1 MNSIVNFFKDGGV
14 FLYPLALIFVVG
26 VSIAIERYVYLT
38 RETLR
43 NRSLWDDLVPALS
56 AGNFKQ
62 VVGLTQ
68 NSKASIATILN
79 YGVARVQSARRRDD
93 IEKAMDESLLEV
105 IPRIEKRTHYLSSLA
120 NVGLLI
126 GLLGTIT
133 GLIGAF
139 SAVATANPAEK
150 ASLLAAAISVA
161 MNNTASGL
169 GVAIT
174 LLTAHMFLESKT
186 TSLIDSLEIASV
198 KFLNS
203 ITERQSEPAHA
214 PAAPPAPA
222 APTASAPAAPPY
234 VQPLLKTPFHDRAR
248 ALSQLDSFIPWSGYT
263 TVDVFTNVEQE
274 YFAIRNATTLY
285 DLTPMVKYR
294 IAGPCALAFLNRL
307 MTRDIGKLK
316 VGRVAYCVWCDDAG
330 HLIDDGTVFRL
341 SETEYRLCTAER
353 QLDWLLSSAIGFDG
367 VLIEEITDQIAA
379 LAM

>member
-1 MNSIVNFFKDGGV
+1 MNFMNSAVNFFKDGGV

-38 RETLR
+38 RETIR
-43 NRSLWDDLVPALS
+43 NRSLWDALVPALS

-62 VVGLTQ
+62 VVGLTH

-79 YGVARVQSARRRDD
+79 YGVARVASARRRDD

-139 SAVATANPAEK
+139 SAVATANPSEK

-169 GVAIT
+169 FVAIT
-174 LLTAHMFLESKT
+174 LLLSHMFLESKA

-203 ITERQSEPAHA
+203 ITERQTDKAHEPTTSA
-214 PAAPPAPA
+214 PSPSVRS
-222 APTASAPAAPPY
+222 PTAAA
-234 VQPLLKTPFHDRAR
+234 RG
-248 ALSQLDSFIPWSGYT
+248 SI
-263 TVDVFTNVEQE
+263 
-274 YFAIRNATTLY
+274 
-285 DLTPMVKYR
+285 
-294 IAGPCALAFLNRL
+294 
-307 MTRDIGKLK
+307 
-316 VGRVAYCVWCDDAG
+316 
-330 HLIDDGTVFRL
+330 
-341 SETEYRLCTAER
+341 
-353 QLDWLLSSAIGFDG
+353 
-367 VLIEEITDQIAA
+367 
-379 LAM
+379 

>member
-1 MNSIVNFFKDGGV
+1 MNFMNSVVNFFKDGGL

-26 VSIAIERYVYLT
+26 ISIAIERYVYLT
-38 RETLR
+38 RETFR

-62 VVGLTQ
+62 VVSLTQ

-79 YGVARVQSARRRDD
+79 YGVARVASARRRDD

-169 GVAIT
+169 AVAIT
-174 LLTAHMFLESKT
+174 LLLSPDAFDFSKPVVVTAGGRNVLEGQVSK
-186 TSLIDSLEIASV
+186 SLATLMAW
-198 KFLNS
+198 
-203 ITERQSEPAHA
+203 
-214 PAAPPAPA
+214 AARDN
-222 APTASAPAAPPY
+222 
-234 VQPLLKTPFHDRAR
+234 DRTMLFGA
-248 ALSQLDSFIPWSGYT
+248 
-263 TVDVFTNVEQE
+263 E
-274 YFAIRNATTLY
+274 
-285 DLTPMVKYR
+285 
-294 IAGPCALAFLNRL
+294 
-307 MTRDIGKLK
+307 LK
-316 VGRVAYCVWCDDAG
+316 V
-330 HLIDDGTVFRL
+330 T
-341 SETEYRLCTAER
+341 
-353 QLDWLLSSAIGFDG
+353 
-367 VLIEEITDQIAA
+367 
-379 LAM
+379 LAP

>member
-1 MNSIVNFFKDGGV
+1 MNFMNSVVNFFKDGGL

-38 RETLR
+38 RETFR

-79 YGVARVQSARRRDD
+79 YGVARVASARRRDD

-169 GVAIT
+169 AVAIT

-203 ITERQSEPAHA
+203 ITERQSDRPAHEPA
-214 PAAPPAPA
+214 APA
-222 APTASAPAAPPY
+222 APTARAPAA
-234 VQPLLKTPFHDRAR
+234 AR
-248 ALSQLDSFIPWSGYT
+248 GSI
-263 TVDVFTNVEQE
+263 
-274 YFAIRNATTLY
+274 
-285 DLTPMVKYR
+285 
-294 IAGPCALAFLNRL
+294 
-307 MTRDIGKLK
+307 
-316 VGRVAYCVWCDDAG
+316 
-330 HLIDDGTVFRL
+330 
-341 SETEYRLCTAER
+341 
-353 QLDWLLSSAIGFDG
+353 
-367 VLIEEITDQIAA
+367 
-379 LAM
+379 